1 MHRHMGPGRS
11 IESRQYDEI
20 AESVKVTMKA
30 LKDFFGVR
38 ASSKQARL
46 RAVGSEFGHIVA
58 RNISSSHD
66 PQVVLGEIASFWN
79 DHGLGEMEIVKGDS
93 NTFTLRN
100 CYDCIGT
107 ESGDLLCGFK
117 EGFVN
122 AILNDRTGGIGSVE
136 EVECCAMGNENCRF
150 QVKTFH
156 REHESGNLILP
167 TNIVGEKQ

>member
-1 MHRHMGPGRS
+1 LHGDREFNLNVEP
-11 IESRQYDEI
+11 RQYDEI

-46 RAVGSEFGHIVA
+46 RAVGSEFGHMVA
-58 RNISSSHD
+58 RNISGSHD

-79 DHGLGEMEIVKGDS
+79 DYGLGEMQIGEGAPT
-93 NTFTLRN
+93 TFTLRN

-136 EVECCAMGNENCRF
+136 EVECCAMGRENCRF
-150 QVKTFH
+150 QVITFH
-156 REHESGNLILP
+156 HGPESGNLILP
-167 TNIVGEKQ
+167 MAQR